1 MSITSHTLT
10 VGENGTVVLRVARP
24 VGTRIRVVVIEEQD
38 TQAGDARPGDSA
50 VALEEAI
57 VLTRLQATS
66 GFARQ
71 VLADP
76 AEDVWND
83 L

>member
-1 MSITSHTLT
+1 MQIIDQTVT
-10 VGENGTVVLRVARP
+10 VGAGGQIALQVPRP
-24 VGTRIRVVVIEEQD
+24 VGARVRV
-38 TQAGDARPGDSA
+38 
-50 VALEEAI
+50 I
-57 VLTRLQATS
+57 VLEGSDAAIDETMALVRLQEAS

-71 VLADP
+71 VLANP

>member
-1 MSITSHTLT
+1 MKATQHVVT
-10 VGENGTVVLRVARP
+10 VSEGGRVALRVPQP
-24 VGTRIRVVVIEEQD
+24 VGTRVRV
-38 TQAGDARPGDSA
+38 
-50 VALEEAI
+50 I
-57 VLTRLQATS
+57 VLDESDAVPDEAMALARGQEQS

>member
-1 MSITSHTLT
+1 MIQAIRKTERIASDGALTLSVPEFSGAEVEIIIFPRT
-10 VGENGTVVLRVARP
+10 APMPPETFA
-24 VGTRIRVVVIEEQD
+24 EM
-38 TQAGDARPGDSA
+38 
-50 VALEEAI
+50 
-57 VLTRLQATS
+57 RLQEQS

-76 AEDVWND
+76 AEDIWND

>member
-1 MSITSHTLT
+1 MSITEQILN
-10 VGENGTVVLRVARP
+10 VGEGGRVVLQIPRP
-24 VGTRIRVVVIEEQD
+24 AGARIRVMVWDLSELPPQEAMAFADLQSD
-38 TQAGDARPGDSA
+38 T
-50 VALEEAI
+50 
-57 VLTRLQATS
+57 

-76 AEDVWND
+76 AEDVWNE

>member
-1 MSITSHTLT
+1 MIQAIRKAEHVAPDGALTLYLPEFGGVDVEIIVWPREPET
-10 VGENGTVVLRVARP
+10 PTAMRQP
-24 VGTRIRVVVIEEQD
+24 EQ
-38 TQAGDARPGDSA
+38 
-50 VALEEAI
+50 
-57 VLTRLQATS
+57 S
-66 GFARQ
+66 GFARR

>member
-1 MSITSHTLT
+1 MQIVNQTMM
-10 VGENGTVVLRVARP
+10 VGEGGRVALQISRP
-24 VGTRIRVVVIEEQD
+24 VGAQVRVIV
-38 TQAGDARPGDSA
+38 
-50 VALEEAI
+50 LEESDP
-57 VLTRLQATS
+57 VLDEAMALARWQEQS

>member
-1 MSITSHTLT
+1 MQIIEQTVT
-10 VGENGTVVLRVARP
+10 VGEGGRVALHVSRP
-24 VGTRIRVVVIEEQD
+24 AGVRVRV
-38 TQAGDARPGDSA
+38 
-50 VALEEAI
+50 I
-57 VLTRLQATS
+57 VLDESDAALDASMALARLQAGS

>member
-1 MSITSHTLT
+1 MQIIDQTMT
-10 VGENGTVVLRVARP
+10 VGEDGRVALQVSRP
-24 VGTRIRVVVIEEQD
+24 SGARVRVI
-38 TQAGDARPGDSA
+38 
-50 VALEEAI
+50 VLEESDAALDE
-57 VLTRLQATS
+57 VMALARWQEQS

>member
-1 MSITSHTLT
+1 MQIINQTMT
-10 VGENGTVVLRVARP
+10 VGEDGRVALHVSRP
-24 VGTRIRVVVIEEQD
+24 AGVRVRVI
-38 TQAGDARPGDSA
+38 
-50 VALEEAI
+50 VLEESDAA
-57 VLTRLQATS
+57 LDEAMALARWQEQS

>member
-1 MSITSHTLT
+1 MQIVNQTVM
-10 VGENGTVVLRVARP
+10 VGEGGRVALQISRP
-24 VGTRIRVVVIEEQD
+24 VGAQVRVIV
-38 TQAGDARPGDSA
+38 
-50 VALEEAI
+50 LEESDP
-57 VLTRLQATS
+57 VLDEAMALARWQEQS

>member
-1 MSITSHTLT
+1 MNTIQQIVT
-10 VGENGTVVLRVARP
+10 VRKDGQVTLRVPWPAETR
-24 VGTRIRVVVIEEQD
+24 VRVIVLEESGTEQD
-38 TQAGDARPGDSA
+38 
-50 VALEEAI
+50 EAI
-57 VLTRLQATS
+57 ALACWQEQS

-76 AEDVWND
+76 AEDVWNA

>member
-1 MSITSHTLT
+1 MQIINQTVR
-10 VGENGTVVLRVARP
+10 VGEDGWVTLQVSRPLGAQVRVIVFEESDTAQNEAMALARWQ
-24 VGTRIRVVVIEEQD
+24 EQ
-38 TQAGDARPGDSA
+38 
-50 VALEEAI
+50 
-57 VLTRLQATS
+57 S
-66 GFARQ
+66 GFACQ

>member
-1 MSITSHTLT
+1 MSITEQILT
-10 VGENGTVVLRVARP
+10 VGEGGWVAFQIPRP
-24 VGTRIRVVVIEEQD
+24 AGSRIRV
-38 TQAGDARPGDSA
+38 
-50 VALEEAI
+50 I
-57 VLTRLQATS
+57 VLEPLEQPPSETMAMAALQSNT

-71 VLADP
+71 VLTDP

>member
-1 MSITSHTLT
+1 MSITEQTLT
-10 VGENGTVVLRVARP
+10 VGEGGRVAFQIPRP
-24 VGTRIRVVVIEEQD
+24 AGSRIRV
-38 TQAGDARPGDSA
+38 
-50 VALEEAI
+50 I
-57 VLTRLQATS
+57 VLEPLEQPPSEMRALADLQSNT

>member
-1 MSITSHTLT
+1 MQIINQTMT
-10 VGENGTVVLRVARP
+10 VGEGGRVALHVSRP
-24 VGTRIRVVVIEEQD
+24 AGVRVRVI
-38 TQAGDARPGDSA
+38 
-50 VALEEAI
+50 VLEESDAA
-57 VLTRLQATS
+57 LDEAMALARWQEQS

>member
-1 MSITSHTLT
+1 MQIVNQTVM
-10 VGENGTVVLRVARP
+10 VGEGGRIALQISRP
-24 VGTRIRVVVIEEQD
+24 VGAQVRVIV
-38 TQAGDARPGDSA
+38 
-50 VALEEAI
+50 LEESDP
-57 VLTRLQATS
+57 VLDEAMALARWQEQS

>member
-1 MSITSHTLT
+1 MIQTIRKTEHVAPDGTLALYLPEFSGVDVEIIVFRRAAALT
-10 VGENGTVVLRVARP
+10 VESRSAMQLQ
-24 VGTRIRVVVIEEQD
+24 EQ
-38 TQAGDARPGDSA
+38 
-50 VALEEAI
+50 
-57 VLTRLQATS
+57 S

-71 VLADP
+71 VLAEP

>member
-1 MSITSHTLT
+1 VDRSDAALDEAMTL
-10 VGENGTVVLRVARP
+10 ARWQ
-24 VGTRIRVVVIEEQD
+24 EQ
-38 TQAGDARPGDSA
+38 
-50 VALEEAI
+50 
-57 VLTRLQATS
+57 S

-76 AEDVWND
+76 AGDVWND

>member
-1 MSITSHTLT
+1 MIVRPIGKKPLMPIVEQTVT
-10 VGENGTVVLRVARP
+10 VGEGGQVSLQVFRPAGMRV
-24 VGTRIRVVVIEEQD
+24 RVIV
-38 TQAGDARPGDSA
+38 
-50 VALEEAI
+50 LEENA
-57 VLTRLQATS
+57 VPDEAMALACLQEQS
-66 GFARQ
+66 GFARH